1 MTLSVSAQSK
11 PTTTQ
16 AESGHPD
23 ARYAA
28 TGRIDTGAVE
38 GQVNLIPDAASAYV
52 NSRLVVAELDIL
64 EARHRNLDASRRR
77 EALIGSVAAP
87 LDREGR
93 LR

>member
-64 EARHRNLDASRRR
+64 EARHSDLNADRRR
-77 EALIGSVAAP
+77 ETLIGGVATAFDGKWC
-87 LDREGR
+87 LG
-93 LR
+93 